1 MLHSMLLD
9 PVTELDLP
17 PTLAAQAQS
26 FSAPAAR
33 KLAWPPAAVLQIL
46 PYLRKRSI
54 AILGGD
60 VVRLTEGGAFYTH
73 DNWHTEPAHGEAF
86 ADYARRS
93 IEATERYI
101 TRCSQSE
108 PGHYYSLL
116 LADHLG

>member
-9 PVTELDLP
+9 PVSELDLP
-17 PTLAAQAQS
+17 TTLVAQARS

-33 KLAWPPAAVLQIL
+33 TAAWPRAAVLEIL

-54 AILGGD
+54 AVLGGD
-60 VVRLTEGGAFYTH
+60 VVRLSEGEGSYTH

-93 IEATERYI
+93 IEATEQYI
-101 TRCSQSE
+101 TRYSE
-108 PGHYYSLL
+108 PGPGHYYILL